1 MKKLPPLVQQAC
13 ADLSAQ
19 TPNGRFWTWNMEN
32 KNCIVKSSD
41 AVRSNVPHAVSGNRK
56 CGTWVRLES
65 EPAGR
70 VNLFLNGEWGT
81 LCGHGWL
88 VRFC

>member
-70 VNLFLNGEWGT
+70 VNLLLNGEWGT

-88 VRFC
+88 VRSY